1 MRIPAV
7 LLLACACSG
16 GGGGSSAPPPSSP
29 ATTTLV
35 SITSPFSAACGDSG
49 GNLYVNAEV
58 EPHIAVDPR
67 DSTHLVGVWQQDR
80 WSSGS
85 ARGNLSGGSVDAG
98 TTWTPP
104 QPPVSGCEGGEVPR
118 AA

>member
-67 DSTHLVGVWQQDR
+67 DSTHLVGVWQQGR
-80 WSSGS
+80 WASGS
-85 ARGNLSGGSVDAG
+85 APGHLSGGSFG
-98 TTWTPP
+98 TGRTGTPP
-104 QPPVSGCEGGEVPR
+104 HPPCPG
-118 AA
+118 